1 MKRGEAERGD
11 AKARMVRRKVARPGQ
26 ESRILMCGGK
36 GVGVV
41 WRWVA
46 RKFENW
52 REPPLE
58 KRWIRSSGL
67 GVVFVGWRVARRWW
81 TAGVRRR
88 CWVLV
93 RW

>member
-1 MKRGEAERGD
+1 MKRGEAESGD

-36 GVGVV
+36 GACVV

-46 RKFENW
+46 RKVENW

-67 GVVFVGWRVARRWW
+67 GLGVVFFGGVVGMGWRVARR
-81 TAGVRRR
+81 
-88 CWVLV
+88 
-93 RW
+93 